1 MNLTLIAVYA
11 STLDADEETK
21 FSFYDD
27 LQAAVCRNPAVYMP
41 IVARDRNARPGP
53 VGTAT

>member
-11 STLDADEETK
+11 STLDADEETT

-27 LQAAVCRNPAVYMP
+27 LQDAVGRVPPGSMLIFAGHW
-41 IVARDRNARPGP
+41 NARPGP